1 VKRQR
6 QLYRPD
12 NNKSFLKT
20 YLQIKGGTMNIFEY
34 AMQVEKDGEEYYR
47 QLAGKTANKGL
58 QTILT
63 MLADEEVKHYK
74 AIEKMKTAKP
84 EMAGTTILSDA
95 KNIFIQIQESGE
107 DFDYDT
113 GQIEVYKKAQDME
126 ERSRDF
132 YLEKANEV
140 EEEYQKE
147 LFLKL
152 AEEEKKHYFLL
163 ENIIEFVSRPK
174 TWLENA
180 EFYHLEEY

>member
-1 VKRQR
+1 MSFRCVNGKSQ
-6 QLYRPD
+6 
-12 NNKSFLKT
+12 NKSLLKT

-34 AMQVEKDGEEYYR
+34 AMQMEKDGEEYYR

-74 AIEKMKTAKP
+74 TIEKMKTAKP
-84 EMAGTTILSDA
+84 EMVETTILPDA
-95 KNIFIQIQESGE
+95 KNIFIQIKESSKN
-107 DFDYDT
+107 FDYDT
-113 GQIEVYKKAQDME
+113 GQIQLYKKAQDIE
-126 ERSRDF
+126 EKSRDF

-147 LFLKL
+147 IFLKL
-152 AEEEKKHYFLL
+152 ADEEKKHYFLL
-163 ENIIEFVSRPK
+163 ENIIEFVSRPE